1 MYNISVFRF
10 LYEINRGKN
19 VNIEKKVKMSKRQRE
34 WASPQNTA
42 EEKKNLGYCPLLF
55 PLWIKTMITYNIFF
69 VNLLIICLFSQTA
82 SLWGQVPCHFYS
94 LKFAHGAEIA
104 QSIYLLYKQMF
115 LSYFIVYLDCV
126 CENKFPPL

>member
-42 EEKKNLGYCPLLF
+42 EEKKKSGLLPLVISFMNKNYDNLQY
-55 PLWIKTMITYNIFF
+55 IF
-69 VNLLIICLFSQTA
+69 C
-82 SLWGQVPCHFYS
+82 
-94 LKFAHGAEIA
+94 
-104 QSIYLLYKQMF
+104 
-115 LSYFIVYLDCV
+115 
-126 CENKFPPL
+126 